1 MDSLARAYRRDAQVV
16 VHQVALSDTAG
27 VVDMRVPAGVP
38 NQSTIETSNALP
50 LAGVAPSQI
59 ASVEVPAERLDAFDL
74 RSVGFIKIDVEG
86 HEVAVLEGAR
96 ATIRRERPSLVVEA
110 TDLFRPDSIADCRAF
125 FESMDYGGY
134 FLMEGRLLPI
144 DRFLPSYQDPDQRED
159 GGAQAIHMRNFIFVP
174 DERGDL
180 VRAIEAK
187 LGRG

>member
-1 MDSLARAYRRDAQVV
+1 
-16 VHQVALSDTAG
+16 
-27 VVDMRVPAGVP
+27 
-38 NQSTIETSNALP
+38 
-50 LAGVAPSQI
+50 
-59 ASVEVPAERLDAFDL
+59 VEVPAERLDAFDL

-96 ATIRRERPSLVVEA
+96 ETIRRERPNLVVEA

-144 DRFLPSYQDPDQRED
+144 DRFLPSYQDPNQREP
-159 GGAQAIHMRNFIFVP
+159 GAPQSVRLRNFIFVP
-174 DERGDL
+174 HEQRDL
-180 VRAIEAK
+180 MVAIEAK